1 MINKDLLLQKMF
13 DNQIS
18 GVLEKLPSAP
28 IEIGGYKLEVSDSKN
43 YLNLYN
49 EENKLIL
56 DDLSSYI
63 TGFTP
68 ELLDKEFNSILIG
81 GLGLGLIPFVTQ
93 DFCQIVDIIENNVN
107 IIEINKELNVLNPN
121 VNIIQDDIFTFQP
134 TKNYDIIVMDIWY
147 NPISED
153 IVNSLNQVYLPWL
166 NDNGFLYYPINAT
179 GKNNLPLIIQK

>member
-1 MINKDLLLQKMF
+1 MINKNLLLQKMF

-18 GVLEKLPSAP
+18 GVLGKLLLEP
-28 IEIGGYKLEVSDSKN
+28 IEIGGYKLEVSESKN

-49 EENKLIL
+49 TEGKLML

-68 ELLDKEFNSILIG
+68 ELLDKEFNSILVG

-93 DFCQIVDIIENNVN
+93 DFCEIVDVIENNIN
-107 IIEINKELNVLNPN
+107 IIDINKELNALDSK

-134 TKNYDIIVMDIWY
+134 TKMYDVIVMDIWY
-147 NPISED
+147 TPISED
-153 IVNSLNQVYLPWL
+153 IVNSLNLIYSPFL
-166 NDNGFLYYPINAT
+166 NEGGFLYYPINAT
-179 GKNNLPLIIQK
+179 SNNNLPLIINK